1 MSNASVHQEPDA
13 LNVGFIMGHE
23 GYQDKVTHVRVE
35 LDFSA
40 QSAVAGTGWLGTA
53 ARRGV
58 DADNVTAGISS
69 PIACRSSLS
78 LSLDVRK
85 SNL

>member
-53 ARRGV
+53 AR
-58 DADNVTAGISS
+58 
-69 PIACRSSLS
+69 
-78 LSLDVRK
+78 
-85 SNL
+85 